1 MVLAPV
7 AGVKSRG
14 GFVGPTGRVKPFNPR
29 DDGDKKELVT
39 GESAKETV
47 KTIAQGRPDDTADTC
62 GDDPVLSTN
71 AQGPRVQR
79 APGLPCALVISR
91 VTTMASTRGDCRP
104 RARTCIL
111 DLTRL
116 FDIQICSNSRG
127 PNAPIFRRTW
137 RA

>member
-1 MVLAPV
+1 ML
-7 AGVKSRG
+7 SRAEASSAQPG
-14 GFVGPTGRVKPFNPR
+14 YEMPFNPR
-29 DDGDKKELVT
+29 GDGGKKELVT

-116 FDIQICSNSRG
+116 FDIQMCEVTGFSEFPSQPENWPVALI
-127 PNAPIFRRTW
+127 
-137 RA
+137 